1 MKRGRTGGR
10 VAASFIALA
19 LAVSLAACTS
29 ENDGLVD
36 EYRSGSNKGFIAG
49 DGSFE
54 EIPADRRGEPLVFEG
69 VTGDGTEL
77 SSDDYAGRVLVLN
90 FWYAGCG
97 PCRAEAP
104 LLAETYAEVQ
114 PDGADFLGVN
124 IYDGPEQAASFE
136 TKYGVEYPSLLARSD
151 AELKL
156 AFAASTSLQAAPT
169 TLVLD
174 KQGRVAARFI
184 GQLREASILKTI
196 VRDALAETP

>member
-1 MKRGRTGGR
+1 MRRGTGR
-10 VAASFIALA
+10 RKVAASLIALA
-19 LAVSLAACTS
+19 LAAPLSACAS
-29 ENDGLVD
+29 QNDGLVD
-36 EYRSGSNKGFIAG
+36 QYRSGSNQGFIAG

-54 EIPADRRGEPLVFEG
+54 EIPPDRRGEPIVFEG
-69 VTGDGTEL
+69 VAADGADI
-77 SSDDYAGRVLVLN
+77 SSADYDGRVLVLN

-104 LLAETYAEVQ
+104 LLADTYAQVQ

-136 TKYGVEYPSLLARSD
+136 TTYGIEYPSLLARSD
-151 AELKL
+151 ADLKL

-174 KQGRVAARFI
+174 KQGRVAARFV

-196 VRDALAETP
+196 VRDALAETS

>member
-1 MKRGRTGGR
+1 MRRI
-10 VAASFIALA
+10 AASLTAIALA
-19 LAVSLAACTS
+19 VTLAACTGA
-29 ENDGLVD
+29 NDGLVD

-54 EIPADRRGEPLVFEG
+54 EIPAGQRGEPIVFQG
-69 VTGDGTEL
+69 VSVDGTEI
-77 SSDDYAGRVLVLN
+77 SSADYAGRVLVLN
-90 FWYAGCG
+90 FWYASCG

-136 TKYGVEYPSLLARSD
+136 TKYGIEYPSLLAQGD
-151 AELKL
+151 ADLKL
-156 AFAASTSLQAAPT
+156 AFASSTSLQAAPT

-174 KQGRVAARFI
+174 TQGRVAARFI
-184 GQLREASILKTI
+184 GQLRDGSILRTI
-196 VRDALAETP
+196 VRDALAEAS